1 MGTISSKGRKKAII
15 FEHDP
20 TTVNSVDRAVE
31 VEAAEVGASNMTV
44 HNEELKRVIE
54 EGRKEIKEAQ
64 EKLNSSL
71 TTPIVDSEAKV
82 MRYFKILST
91 QLSYI
96 AVVFRSLKMAIG
108 SVKSKT

>member
-1 MGTISSKGRKKAII
+1 MGVISSKGRKKAII

-20 TTVNSVDRAVE
+20 TAAAVNSVDRAVE

-82 MRYFKILST
+82 IILK
-91 QLSYI
+91 Y
-96 AVVFRSLKMAIG
+96 
-108 SVKSKT
+108 

>member
-1 MGTISSKGRKKAII
+1 MGVISSKGRKKAII

-20 TTVNSVDRAVE
+20 TAAAVNSVDRAVE
-31 VEAAEVGASNMTV
+31 VEAEVGASNMTV

-82 MRYFKILST
+82 IIILK
-91 QLSYI
+91 Y
-96 AVVFRSLKMAIG
+96 
-108 SVKSKT
+108 